1 MRPAHE
7 APSMRVRKA
16 VEFEAVSK
24 IFHGRRA
31 LEAVS
36 VSIAAGSFTVFIG
49 PSGCGK
55 STLLNMVAGL
65 ESPTEGYI
73 FVSGRQTGGPT
84 PDTALLFQHYN
95 LFPWMTAL
103 DNVTFGLENRGL
115 RRTQARA
122 QARQLL
128 EKVGLGRYA
137 DRVPHELSGGMKQRV
152 ALVRAFALQP
162 KVLLLDE
169 PFAALDSQTR
179 LMMQAFLLAT
189 WRHTAAT
196 VLMVTH
202 DLFEALALA
211 DRVVL
216 MSGTPG
222 RIVSML
228 DIDLPR
234 PRDLDRPELREMR
247 RRLGAHLEAEVARSE
262 FSPEELATLVDAGSM
277 DISLAITT
285 TP

>member
-1 MRPAHE
+1 MRPTHE
-7 APSMRVRKA
+7 APNVHVRKA

-24 IFHGRRA
+24 TFHGRSA
-31 LEAVS
+31 LTAVS
-36 VSIAAGSFTVFIG
+36 VGITAGSFTVFVG

-84 PDTALLFQHYN
+84 RDTALLFQNYN

-103 DNVTFGLENRGL
+103 DNVAFGLENRGL
-115 RRTQARA
+115 RRTRARA

-128 EKVGLGRYA
+128 ERVGLGRFA

-152 ALVRAFALQP
+152 ALVRAFALEP

-169 PFAALDSQTR
+169 PFAALDFQTR
-179 LMMQAFLLAT
+179 LMMQAYLLAT
-189 WRHTAAT
+189 WRNTAAT

-211 DRVVL
+211 DRIVL

-222 RIVSML
+222 RIVSTL

-234 PRDLDRPELREMR
+234 PRDLDHPELREMR
-247 RRLGAHLEAEVARSE
+247 HRLGAHLEVEVARGE
-262 FSPEELATLVDAGSM
+262 FSPEELATVVAAGSM
-277 DISLAITT
+277 GVSRATTSIS
-285 TP
+285 